1 MVLGLNLPVPCPPHN
16 PGAAKH
22 KVEVLGSGYTVG
34 QLQEAL
40 EELTEVPVSAQKLI
54 FKGSC
59 MHHILY
65 PNL

>member
-1 MVLGLNLPVPCPPHN
+1 MPCPPHN

-54 FKGSC
+54 FKGSP
-59 MHHILY
+59 MHHTL
-65 PNL
+65 L